1 MVRVGE
7 EEEER
12 ERSSCGMIVIGLR
25 EV

>member
-7 EEEER
+7 EEER
-12 ERSSCGMIVIGLR
+12 EVSSCGMIVIGLR